1 MKVCVL
7 QPDYSQSAVDE
18 DFKNCEVPRNLSHLL
33 PEDQVDHVFLSKATT
48 YRQLKEL
55 KDKGY
60 DIFVNLCTG
69 CLDWDVPSIDVIVA
83 LEQLNLPYTGPTFDL
98 YDPGKELMKYVAY
111 LAGVRT
117 PAFVK
122 AETLADV
129 EIAGQKLQFPLFV
142 KPAASSDSLGIDLQ
156 SYVTTKEGLQS
167 KVAEL
172 IANFGQVLIDEYIPG
187 REFTVLVA
195 ANPEDPK
202 SPITYQSLE
211 FVFPEGEKF
220 KTYDL
225 KVRQHHPTRNISCS
239 DPELDLRL
247 REAAKKI
254 FLAFDGVGYARLD
267 FRVNDQKEIFFLEVN
282 FNPSI
287 FFEGGSEA
295 SADYIL
301 KYEKVGASGFLKH
314 IIREGISRYK
324 LLQKRFKV
332 SGNAISVY
340 GIYAISDIKAGE
352 IIFQGE
358 EYPKRIVTRNYV
370 QSSWSLSELEEFR
383 QYAVPLS
390 EEVFMIWD
398 KKPADWI
405 PQNHSCEPNI
415 GYKGL
420 NICALR
426 DIAVGEELTVDYATI
441 LNEDLPEFKCQCGSP
456 KCRRVILGTP
466 KNSVTQREN
475 EFQKSSI
482 KTKLAAFISIA
493 GKSVVAQN

>member
-7 QPDYSQSAVDE
+7 QPDYSQSTVEADY
-18 DFKNCEVPRNLSHLL
+18 KNCEPPRNLSHLL
-33 PEDQVDHVFLSKATT
+33 PQYQVDHVFLNKATT

-55 KDKGY
+55 KKQGY

-111 LAGVRT
+111 IAGVRT

-129 EIAGQKLQFPLFV
+129 ERACQNLQFPLFV
-142 KPAASSDSLGIDLQ
+142 KPAASSDSLGIDHQ
-156 SYVTTKEGLQS
+156 SYVTTKEALQS
-167 KVAEL
+167 KVTEL

-195 ANPEDPK
+195 ANPEDRH
-202 SPITYQSLE
+202 SPITYKSLE
-211 FVFPEGEKF
+211 FVFPEGEQF

-225 KVRQHHPTRNISCS
+225 KVRQHHPKRNIPCS
-239 DPELDLRL
+239 DSELDLRL
-247 REAAKKI
+247 RDAAKKI
-254 FLAFDGVGYARLD
+254 FLAFNGVGYARFD
-267 FRVNDQKEIFFLEVN
+267 FRVNEQKEIFFLEVN

-287 FFEGGSEA
+287 FFEGGAEA

-301 KYEKVGASGFLKH
+301 KYDEVGASSFLKH
-314 IIREGISRYK
+314 IMAEGITRYQRR
-324 LLQKRFKV
+324 QKKFKV
-332 SGNAISVY
+332 CGNAISGY
-340 GIYAISDIKAGE
+340 GIYAVTDLKAGE

-358 EYPKRIVTRNYV
+358 EYPKRIVTRDYV
-370 QSSWSLSELEEFR
+370 QSHWSASEQEEFR

-390 EEVFMIWD
+390 EEVFMFWD
-398 KKPADWI
+398 ENPANWI

-415 GYKGL
+415 GYRGL
-420 NICALR
+420 NIYALK

-441 LNEDLPEFKCQCGSP
+441 KNEDFPEFQCQCGSP
-456 KCRRVILGTP
+456 KCRGIISGTP
-466 KNSVTQREN
+466 VNSVTQR
-475 EFQKSSI
+475 QK
-482 KTKLAAFISIA
+482 KLKNLQLKIE
-493 GKSVVAQN
+493 VAHSLYLT

>member
-1 MKVCVL
+1 MKICVL
-7 QPDYSQSAVDE
+7 QPDYSQSRFTLDY
-18 DFKNCEVPRNLSHLL
+18 KNYEPPRNLSHLL
-33 PEDQVDHVFLSKATT
+33 PEDQVDHVFLNKATT
-48 YRQLKEL
+48 YRQLKDL
-55 KDKGY
+55 KKQGY

-98 YDPGKELMKYVAY
+98 YDPGKELMKFVAY
-111 LAGVRT
+111 SAGVRT

-129 EIAGQKLQFPLFV
+129 ERACQNLQFPLFV
-142 KPAASSDSLGIDLQ
+142 KPAASSDSLGIDHQ
-156 SYVTTKEGLQS
+156 SYVTTKEALQS

-195 ANPEDPK
+195 ANPEDRR

-211 FVFPEGEKF
+211 FVFPEGEQF

-225 KVRQHHPTRNISCS
+225 KVRQHHPDSNIPCS
-239 DPELDLRL
+239 DSELDLRL
-247 REAAKKI
+247 REAAKNI
-254 FLAFDGVGYARLD
+254 FLTFNGVGYARLD
-267 FRVNDQKEIFFLEVN
+267 FRVNEQKEIFFLEIN

-287 FFEGGSEA
+287 FFEEGEEA

-301 KYEKVGASGFLKH
+301 KFSDNGQTKFLKY
-314 IIREGISRYK
+314 IIAEGIDRYK
-324 LLQKRFKV
+324 RRDKKFKV
-332 SGNAISVY
+332 RGSSISGY
-340 GIYAISDIKAGE
+340 GIYAVTDLKAGE

-358 EYPKRIVTRNYV
+358 EYPKRIVTRDYV
-370 QSSWSLSELEEFR
+370 QSHWSTSEQEEFR

-390 EEVFMIWD
+390 EEVFIFWD
-398 KKPADWI
+398 ENPANWT

-415 GYKGL
+415 GYRGL
-420 NICALR
+420 NIYALN

-441 LNEDLPEFKCQCGSP
+441 ENENFPEFQCQCGSP
-456 KCRRVILGTP
+456 KCRGIIRGTP
-466 KNSVTQREN
+466 GNSVTQR
-475 EFQKSSI
+475 QK
-482 KTKLAAFISIA
+482 KLKNSQLKID
-493 GKSVVAQN
+493 VAHSLSLT